1 MCCVCVVCVLK
12 LLYFMWGMHL
22 MQIVFPLYINIIV
35 DCKLNIMYDDSCM
48 AYGKLKGIANQILNM
63 HIIGTV
69 GFTYM

>member
-1 MCCVCVVCVLK
+1 
-12 LLYFMWGMHL
+12 